1 MTPLTDADIQPADD
15 YRLDMDDELIESLSG
30 QAYRRVATYLHLP
43 STIASPMRHGVAL
56 GQPCGTRCGAGK
68 RPNWQNSVGGGSL
81 RTLRLTRPKV
91 KLMTR
96 HIYSVGQQVSF
107 VGRVVTYLR
116 RAGVFTITKLLP
128 PVGAE
133 LQYRVK
139 SEHEGHERVASEHEL
154 HVVELEQPI
163 VAGESRLSKGEANAA
178 RVFAGLS

>member
-1 MTPLTDADIQPADD
+1 VTPLTDADIQPADD

-30 QAYRRVATYLHLP
+30 LAYRRVATYLHLP

-56 GQPCGTRCGAGK
+56 GQPCRTRCGAGK
-68 RPNWQNSVGGGSL
+68 RPNLQNLVGGGSL

-116 RAGVFTITKLLP
+116 RAGVFSITKLLP

-154 HVVELEQPI
+154 HVVKLEKSI
-163 VAGESRLSKGEANAA
+163 VVARSRLSSIESAA
-178 RVFAGLS
+178 RVFARFP

>member
-68 RPNWQNSVGGGSL
+68 RPNWQNLVGGGSL
-81 RTLRLTRPKV
+81 RLTRPKG
-91 KLMTR
+91 KTHDQTHLFSRTA
-96 HIYSVGQQVSF
+96 VSF

-154 HVVELEQPI
+154 HVVKLEKSI
-163 VAGESRLSKGEANAA
+163 VVARSRLSSIESAA
-178 RVFAGLS
+178 RVFARFP

>member
-1 MTPLTDADIQPADD
+1 
-15 YRLDMDDELIESLSG
+15 
-30 QAYRRVATYLHLP
+30 
-43 STIASPMRHGVAL
+43 MRHGVAL

-68 RPNWQNSVGGGSL
+68 RPNWQNLVGGGSL

-128 PVGAE
+128 TVGAE

-139 SEHEGHERVASEHEL
+139 SEHEGHERVASEHV
-154 HVVELEQPI
+154 HVVKLEKPI
-163 VAGESRLSKGEANAA
+163 VVAGSRLSSIETAA
-178 RVFAGLS
+178 RVFERFP

>member
-1 MTPLTDADIQPADD
+1 MRRRKKT
-15 YRLDMDDELIESLSG
+15 ELAELSG
-30 QAYRRVATYLHLP
+30 RR
-43 STIASPMRHGVAL
+43 
-56 GQPCGTRCGAGK
+56 
-68 RPNWQNSVGGGSL
+68 SL

-107 VGRVVTYLR
+107 VGRVVTYMR

-154 HVVELEQPI
+154 HVVKLEKSI
-163 VAGESRLSKGEANAA
+163 VVAGSRLSSIETAA
-178 RVFAGLS
+178 HVFETFP